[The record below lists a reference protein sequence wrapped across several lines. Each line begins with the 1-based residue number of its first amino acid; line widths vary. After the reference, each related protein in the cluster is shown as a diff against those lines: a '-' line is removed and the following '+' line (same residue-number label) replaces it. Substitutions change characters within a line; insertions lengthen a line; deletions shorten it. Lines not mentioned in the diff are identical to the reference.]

1 MDHGILTDKANLW
14 QSNYKWKFSENGTLG
29 TYIENI
35 SKAKYLGIAND
46 GKVNEDNPKQ
56 LWERGVADN
65 QGYFYLKNS
74 ESTTF
79 LTAMSADTLAIKGA
93 H

>member
-1 MDHGILTDKANLW
+1 MTDKANLW
-14 QSNYKWKFSENGTLG
+14 QSNYKWNFTENGTLG

-35 SKAKYLGIAND
+35 SKAKVLGVAED
-46 GKVNEDNPKQ
+46 GRVNEDSPKQ
-56 LWERGVADN
+56 LWERGVADS

-74 ESTTF
+74 ESKF

>member
-1 MDHGILTDKANLW
+1 MTDKANLW
-14 QSNYKWKFSENGTLG
+14 QSKYKWNFTENGTLG

-35 SKAKYLGIAND
+35 SKAKVLGIAED
-46 GKVNEDNPKQ
+46 GKVNEDSPKQ
-56 LWERGVADN
+56 LWERGVADS

-74 ESTTF
+74 ESKF

>member
-1 MDHGILTDKANLW
+1 MDHVTLTDKANLW
-14 QSNYKWKFSENGTLG
+14 QSNYKWNFTENGTLG

-35 SKAKYLGIAND
+35 SKAKVLGVAED
-46 GKVNEDNPKQ
+46 GRVNEDSPKQ
-56 LWERGVADN
+56 LWERGVADS

-74 ESTTF
+74 ESKF

>member
-1 MDHGILTDKANLW
+1 MDHVTLTDKANLW
-14 QSNYKWKFSENGTLG
+14 QSKYKWKFYENGTLG
-29 TYIENI
+29 MYIENI
-35 SKAKYLGIAND
+35 SKDKVLGIAND
-46 GKVNEDNPKQ
+46 GKVNEDSPKQ
-56 LWERGVADN
+56 LWERGVADS

-74 ESTTF
+74 ESTF